1 MNNTLSR
8 SLLVVLLVLGTWG
21 TTALGSSSPLPS
33 AGDPGPVYVD
43 SVDIL
48 CLESFPVQVHLVVR
62 GSLPTPCHE
71 AIFEVQDLGDVID
84 VRLWSLADADAIC
97 IQALEPF
104 ELVIPL
110 GSYESADIPVSL
122 NGEPVGRVQVGT
134 SPLAGEPSLV
144 GAGWS
149 FGMCAGY
156 CLADLIVEGDR
167 VILTG
172 GSNMTDTLL
181 FVNEGTLTAE
191 ALSRIAEAL
200 EALGDSPLEPSYGCP
215 DCADGG
221 AAYLTIMRD
230 GATTRHQMEFGA
242 PPAELAELYDL
253 SLSVIAALE
262 TCETNELVTVGAQCQ
277 PAENAAS

>member
-1 MNNTLSR
+1 M
-8 SLLVVLLVLGTWG
+8 LVLGTWG

-33 AGDPGPVYVD
+33 GGSHGAVYVD

-48 CLESFPVQVHLVVR
+48 YLESFPVQVQLVVR

-84 VRLWSLADADAIC
+84 VQLWSLADADAIC

-110 GSYESADIPVSL
+110 GSYETADIPVNL
-122 NGEPVGRVQVGT
+122 NGEAVGRIQVGT
-134 SPLAGEPSLV
+134 DTVTGDPALA

-156 CLADLIVEGDR
+156 CLADLVLEGDR
-167 VILTG
+167 VVLTG
-172 GSNMTDTLL
+172 GRNMTDALL
-181 FVNEGTLTAE
+181 FVNEGTLTPE
-191 ALSRIAEAL
+191 ALSRITAAL
-200 EALGDSPLEPSYGCP
+200 ETLGDTPLEPSYGCP

-221 AAYLTIMRD
+221 AAYLTLMRD
-230 GATTRHQMEFGA
+230 GATTRHQMEFGN
-242 PPAELAELYDL
+242 PPMELAELYDL
-253 SLSVIAALE
+253 SLSIIAALE
-262 TCETNELVTVGAQCQ
+262 TCQTDDLVSVAPECQ
-277 PAENAAS
+277 PAEGVAS